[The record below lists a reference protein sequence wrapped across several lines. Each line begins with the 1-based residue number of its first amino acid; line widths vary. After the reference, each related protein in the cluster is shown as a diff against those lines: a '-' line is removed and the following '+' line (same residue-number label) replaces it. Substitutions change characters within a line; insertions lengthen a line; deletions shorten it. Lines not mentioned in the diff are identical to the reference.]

1 MRSLVNNKEV
11 GGGWQSTVRDKTHSE
26 TFKVGLETKVIAI
39 EAVDHESDVLRRH
52 SGVGHKVEREG
63 KVTTGVREVGEDD
76 VGEREDGEVS
86 TNVVRGWVEPD
97 LLFECSVVDLEV
109 VRRVTPTT

>member
-1 MRSLVNNKEV
+1 MRN
-11 GGGWQSTVRDKTHSE
+11 TTHSE

-39 EAVDHESDVLRRH
+39 EAIDHESDVLRRH
-52 SGVGHKVEREG
+52 GCVGHKVEREG
-63 KVTTGVREVGEDD
+63 KVITGAREVGEGG

-86 TNVVRGWVEPD
+86 TDVVRGWVEPD
-97 LLFECSVVDLEV
+97 LVFECSVVDLEV